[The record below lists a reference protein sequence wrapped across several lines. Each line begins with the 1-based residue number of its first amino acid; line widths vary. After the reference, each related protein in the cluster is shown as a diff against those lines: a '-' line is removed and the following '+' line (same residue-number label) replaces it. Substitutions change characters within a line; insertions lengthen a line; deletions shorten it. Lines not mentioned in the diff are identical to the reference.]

1 MRTLELSQRNL
12 LTLLHKL
19 EVPGSTATI
28 SKPTPEGTVLIHAV
42 PDEVA
47 YRDREPGPMSP
58 DSEQFIKEMKAFLVL
73 RQAERNYEDAKDAKD
88 AKITRFAILY
98 GGGKV

>member
-19 EVPGSTATI
+19 EVPGSAATLN
-28 SKPTPEGTVLIHAV
+28 KPTPDGYVLIHAV

-58 DSEQFIKEMKAFLVL
+58 DTEQFIKEMKAFLVL
-73 RQAERNYEDAKDAKD
+73 RQAERNYKDIKDAK
-88 AKITRFAILY
+88 ATKFAILY
-98 GGGKV
+98 GGKV